1 MELIFFLILN
11 IALLIGI
18 ISLFYGAKTDTLGE
32 IDVAG
37 LLLIVFGIFI
47 AYLTSI
53 AINTSLL
60 LEQFQYYISIS
71 TINQCGSESLKDV
84 FLLNM
89 QDRYITNQIAAHSS
103 KILGYIISVGSVF
116 LGLLLII
123 GKRLG
128 IISE

>member
-1 MELIFFLILN
+1 MELIFLILD
-11 IALLIGI
+11 IVLLIGAI
-18 ISLFYGAKTDTLGE
+18 NLFYGMKTDKLDE
-32 IDVAG
+32 IDVEG
-37 LLLIVFGIFI
+37 LLLIVFGVFI

-71 TINQCGSESLKDV
+71 TINQCGLESLKDV

-89 QDRYITNQIAAHSS
+89 QDRYMANQIVAYSS
-103 KILGYIISVGSVF
+103 KILGYIISISSVF